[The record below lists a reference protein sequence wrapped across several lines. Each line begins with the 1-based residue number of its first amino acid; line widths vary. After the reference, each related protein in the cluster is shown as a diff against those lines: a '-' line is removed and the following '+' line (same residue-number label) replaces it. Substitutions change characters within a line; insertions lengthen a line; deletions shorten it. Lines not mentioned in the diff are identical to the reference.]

1 MGCKPHGITVML
13 YSKVQSGVDGF
24 GRPIYTETAEAVDD
38 VIVAQPSAQEVVD
51 TLNLTGKHLV
61 YTLGIPKGDAHEW
74 TDRKICFFGE
84 TFRAIAAPVQGI
96 DDLVPLSWNKK
107 IQVERYG

>member
-1 MGCKPHGITVML
+1 ML

-24 GRPIYTETAEAVDD
+24 GRPIYTETVEAVDD

-74 TDRKICFFGE
+74 TDCKICFFGE
-84 TFRAIAAPVQGI
+84 AFRAIAAPVQGI